1 MGIEATQYYLKHAID
16 MLDISDTLAQSIERP
31 YRVVKTDVTIQL
43 DNGQLANFTSFRVQ
57 HNNSLGPMKG
67 GLRYHPSVDEDEVHS
82 LASLMTWKTSL
93 LRLPFGG
100 AKGGICCD
108 PNQLSS
114 GEMERMTKT
123 FTNKIK
129 EIIGPYKDIPAPDVN
144 TNAQVMA
151 WVMSEYSKYSGFS
164 PGVVTGKPLFLYGS
178 EGREEA
184 TGRGVV
190 ITTEKLLLL
199 ENLKLSDARVVIQ
212 GFGNVGYHT
221 ARILFE
227 KGAKVIAVSDVG
239 GGVFAEQGLDINKLK
254 SHFDKNRS
262 LKDFPEAKSITNDQL
277 LVTKC
282 DVLIPAALGDVFD
295 KHLAEAVQCRYLVEA
310 ANGPTFPEADEIFMK
325 RGIIVAPDILANA
338 GGVTVSYFEW
348 VQNIQQFRWTLDQ
361 VHKELGNYMSDAF
374 DRVVK
379 TAKAKNCSLREAAFL
394 IGIGRVIKASLTLG
408 L

>member
-1 MGIEATQYYLKHAID
+1 MGIEATQYYVKHAIG

-57 HNNSLGPMKG
+57 HNNALGPMKG
-67 GLRYHPSVDEDEVHS
+67 GLRYHPTVDEDDVHS

-100 AKGGICCD
+100 AKGGISCD
-108 PNQLSS
+108 PKLLSS
-114 GEMERMTKT
+114 GELERMTKT

-151 WVMSEYSKYSGFS
+151 WVMSEYSKYCGFS
-164 PGVVTGKPLFLYGS
+164 PAVVTGKPLFLYGS

-190 ITTEKLLLL
+190 ITTEKLLQLY
-199 ENLKLSDARVVIQ
+199 NKTLKGTRVVVQ
-212 GFGNVGYHT
+212 GFGNVGYHA
-221 ARILFE
+221 ARILHE
-227 KGAKVIAVSDVG
+227 KGAKVIAISDVNG
-239 GGVFAEQGLDINKLK
+239 GIFNQEGLNVPELK
-254 SHFDKNRS
+254 NHYDRNQNVT
-262 LKDFPEAKSITNDQL
+262 DFSGGERISKEQL
-277 LVTKC
+277 LITEC
-282 DVLIPAALGDVFD
+282 DVLIPAALGDLFD
-295 KHLAEAVQCRYLVEA
+295 RKLASAVNCKYIVEG
-310 ANGPTFPEADEIFMK
+310 ANGPTLPEADEVFEK
-325 RGIIVAPDILANA
+325 RGIKVVPDILANA

-348 VQNIQQFRWTLDQ
+348 VQNIQQFRWSLEKVQT
-361 VHKELGNYMSDAF
+361 ELNIYMSDAF
-374 DRVVK
+374 DRVIK
-379 TAKAKNCSLREAAFL
+379 TAEAKKCNFREAAFL